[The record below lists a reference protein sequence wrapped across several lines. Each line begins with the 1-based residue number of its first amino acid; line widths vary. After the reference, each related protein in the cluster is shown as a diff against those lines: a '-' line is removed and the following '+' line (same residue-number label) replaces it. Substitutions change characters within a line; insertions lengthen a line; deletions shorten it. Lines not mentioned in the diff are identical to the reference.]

1 MSLIWKECFSLGNNM
16 GNFTGLAGP
25 GFNNTDFL
33 QHLPDEI
40 EDPQKMTIRNISRT
54 NPSGFTDNYGFGDYL
69 ELVTMVPE
77 NDSLS
82 TVAQGSK

>member
-1 MSLIWKECFSLGNNM
+1 M

-69 ELVTMVPE
+69 ELVTMVPG